1 VDRDERILGRC
12 ASSIE
17 KWRLLVRGDSVELEK
32 WASKLERSLSPP
44 RLPCV
49 VQWQSSLGNLEPA
62 ANRVSSCRVD
72 EMLYDAS
79 AVCSAPRV
87 GVPVLDLAVPREAP
101 DALTVNL
108 VSQE

>member
-1 VDRDERILGRC
+1 MEAAGTR
-12 ASSIE
+12 
-17 KWRLLVRGDSVELEK
+17 RLRGAGKMGEQVGKEPESTEVTLC
-32 WASKLERSLSPP
+32 SP
-44 RLPCV
+44 V
-49 VQWQSSLGNLEPA
+49 AIKLGNLEPA

>member
-1 VDRDERILGRC
+1 MKRILGRC
-12 ASSIE
+12 ASSIRN
-17 KWRLLVRGDSVELEK
+17 WRLLVRGDSEELER
-32 WASKLERSLSPP
+32 WVSELERRILSPP
-44 RLPCV
+44 RLPWV
-49 VQWQSSLGNLEPA
+49 AQWQSSLGNLEPA
-62 ANRVSSCRVD
+62 ANRVSSRRVD

-101 DALTVNL
+101 DSLTVNL